1 MQPVPD
7 GPVHFCDKG
16 VVLAGFTSVH
26 LKIFLVIYVLRNLFP
41 SIWVDVSCYIPG
53 RGLAACLGPLCLR
66 LGKNGSQLIALTW
79 SLVFSSLLLPWL
91 LLLLK
96 KISKQ
101 TPPIF
106 CCCSHWA
113 LVLLIFFLLASKQ
126 ILIKFTMYYIGVSF
140 ENLTFEVL
148 KHCHILDVYHFVC
161 QICLKL
167 SSSWNFNLKWMSI
180 FSRLRKTCCFYLK
193 LIHNSSSE
201 MLFFLF
207 GFTLVLKLEQISLD
221 FWVLSVLHGK

>member
-113 LVLLIFFLLASKQ
+113 LVLLIFFLAS
-126 ILIKFTMYYIGVSF
+126 
-140 ENLTFEVL
+140 L
-148 KHCHILDVYHFVC
+148 KADFNKIYH
-161 QICLKL
+161 
-167 SSSWNFNLKWMSI
+167 
-180 FSRLRKTCCFYLK
+180 
-193 LIHNSSSE
+193 
-201 MLFFLF
+201 
-207 GFTLVLKLEQISLD
+207 
-221 FWVLSVLHGK
+221 VLHWCKFWKLNFWSFKTLPHFRCLPFCVPNLSKAEF